1 MREPE
6 LYTAAEVAFVLRQ
19 SVRSVKKAFDR
30 GPIRTTLSY
39 RSGINVRTIDRL
51 DLLYL
56 HAVRELSDELTPR
69 AREAFYEALRRTP
82 MEALNEVRLGQ
93 LRIALGDLAG
103 EVDSRTAEL
112 EALADKVTFR
122 SDGEPLLQ
130 GTTIEVHRI
139 AALVAGGMSGEAIL
153 EDYPSLSRTDLETA
167 EAYAAAHPKSGRPY
181 PKTTAKRALAGA
193 GLEALDADP
202 GGP

>member
-6 LYTAAEVAFVLRQ
+6 LYTATEVAFVLRQ
-19 SVRSVKKAFDR
+19 PVRRVKKAFDV
-30 GPIRTTLSY
+30 GPIRTTLSC

-56 HAVRELSDELTPR
+56 HAVRELSDDLTPR

-82 MEALNEVRLGQ
+82 HEATNEVRFGQ
-93 LRIALGDLAG
+93 LRIALGEFAAELDR
-103 EVDSRTAEL
+103 RTAAL

-122 SDGEPLLQ
+122 SDGEPLLR

-139 AALVAGGMSGEAIL
+139 AALISGGMSAEAIL

-193 GLEALDADP
+193 SLEALDADP